1 MDPVESKNIVVIGGS
16 CVLYGILLELKELEF
31 PIGYRII
38 VIEKHSHAHY
48 MFAFPR
54 AAVISG
60 FEQDLLV
67 PYDNALPSEQGTVI
81 NAAVT
86 KINKDTVELDRNVDG
101 FGQSIPYSYLIYAT
115 GAKHPEP
122 GNFNNLNTKDLVIEK
137 LKYYQSSIQNAK
149 KICIVGGGAVGVELA
164 AEIKEHYPEKSVT
177 LVHSRERYL
186 PMYKRGMHRRIFKI
200 LKKLGVIQILGDR
213 VILNDND
220 ENHKL
225 FTKKGVEIECDLMI
239 PCTGMSPNS
248 ELIAKLSPS
257 SVDPNNKYVKVK
269 PTLQLVDELYPNIF
283 AGGDVCDIDQVKVG
297 FAAFAHAY
305 IIIENIFKLI
315 RKNEPE
321 RFLSKLTPLKLSFWK
336 RLRRKTPKCPLEL
349 DKHKPVVPQIGLYLG
364 ENNAVGQYIR
374 YGIPVVVG
382 NRYMKKYFT
391 SNIGADRAWRWLNA
405 SKP

>member
-1 MDPVESKNIVVIGGS
+1 MDTDVTKNIVLIGGS
-16 CVLYGILLELKELEF
+16 CFLFGTLLKLKQLEF
-31 PIGYRII
+31 PTGYRII

-86 KINKDTVELDRNVDG
+86 KINKDSVELDRSIDG

-122 GNFNNLNTKDLVIEK
+122 GNFNDSDTKDLVIKK
-137 LKYYQSSIQNAK
+137 LKHYQSSIQNAK

-186 PMYKRGMHRRIFKI
+186 PMYLPAMHKQIFDV
-200 LKKLGVIQILGDR
+200 LHSLGVIQILGDR
-213 VILNDND
+213 VLSNDDKQATNL
-220 ENHKL
+220 K
-225 FTKKGVEIECDLMI
+225 TKNGLEIECDLMI

-269 PTLQLVDELYPNIF
+269 PTLQIVDDQYPNIF
-283 AGGDVCDIDQVKVG
+283 AGGDVCNIDQVKVG
-297 FAAFAHAY
+297 FAAFQHSY
-305 IIIENIFKLI
+305 VVIENIFKLI
-315 RKNEPE
+315 RKDEPQ
-321 RFLSKLTPLKLSFWK
+321 RFARTTNSFFNCLRMSTSTDSVELKTHTPVL
-336 RLRRKTPKCPLEL
+336 
-349 DKHKPVVPQIGLYLG
+349 PQIGLALG
-364 ENNAVGQYIR
+364 STTSVSQVSLFGRSFII
-374 YGIPVVVG
+374 GSFF
-382 NRYMKKYFT
+382 MKTT
-391 SNIGADRAWRWLNA
+391 SNVGADRAWHWLNA
-405 SKP
+405 TKP